1 MSRNVDGQIVS
12 RNVDGR
18 KTTKL
23 ADGTVVKKNFN
34 IYYEIDGERRRL
46 APRCAPMS
54 TTARRTIRGCCWS
67 RRTMLRLWVPACR
80 QLRKYL
86 EALRRLR
93 N

>member
-34 IYYEIDGERRRL
+34 IYYEIDGEEVG
-46 APRCAPMS
+46 
-54 TTARRTIRGCCWS
+54 T
-67 RRTMLRLWVPACR
+67 
-80 QLRKYL
+80 
-86 EALRRLR
+86 ALRADEYDGEEDYSWLLLESTD
-93 N
+93 NAAPVGPSL